1 MAEFITVGMAGEV
14 PAGEMK
20 TFEINGYAVTVANID
35 GEFRAFQDE
44 CTHQTC
50 SLGEGDIE
58 GSNVI
63 CVCHNAE
70 FDIRTGEPQSGPAT
84 VAVPVFE
91 VRLEGDDIQV
101 AL

>member
-1 MAEFITVGMAGEV
+1 MSGFVTVGKASDV
-14 PAGEMK
+14 PLGAMK
-20 TFEINGYAVTVANID
+20 VFDIDGYDVAVANVG
-35 GEFRAFQDE
+35 GELRAFQDE

-58 GSNVI
+58 GERVI

-70 FDIRTGEPQSGPAT
+70 FDTRTGEPQAGPAT
-84 VAVPVFE
+84 VPVPVFQ

>member
-1 MAEFITVGMAGEV
+1 MADFVTVGKVSEV
-14 PAGEMK
+14 PSGDMK
-20 TFEINGYAVTVANID
+20 VFDVNGYGITVANVG
-35 GEFRAFQDE
+35 GELRAFQDE

-50 SLGEGDIE
+50 SLSEGDIE
-58 GSNVI
+58 GEHVI

-70 FDIRTGEPQSGPAT
+70 FDTRTGEPQAGPAT

-91 VRLEGDDIQV
+91 VRVEGDDIRV